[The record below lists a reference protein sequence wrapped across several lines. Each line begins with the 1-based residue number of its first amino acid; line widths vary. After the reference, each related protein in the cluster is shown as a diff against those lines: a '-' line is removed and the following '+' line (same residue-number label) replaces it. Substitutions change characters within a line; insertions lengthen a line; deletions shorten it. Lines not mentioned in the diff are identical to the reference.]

1 MSETDD
7 GAGSDRADGP
17 LAALGGALAHAA
29 AVTRRAARDPRAATV
44 GIVVGG
50 GYLLAYLLAL
60 GQLTGGDG
68 GVSLLVVADPVGR
81 ALRRTALATFE
92 PVARLTV
99 GPVAWLVA
107 PVNVAAG
114 AGLGGLVGANA
125 AVVVYARLQPS
136 VCRAPSSRVGVVAGL
151 PALLSGAACCGPTL
165 LFALGVGGAGA
176 FVGQLAALL
185 PASAVL
191 LVAGLV
197 LGARSVTTPA

>member
-1 MSETDD
+1 MGETDD
-7 GAGSDRADGP
+7 GSDPGRSESP
-17 LAALGGALAHAA
+17 LAALGDAVVHTAG
-29 AVTRRAARDPRAATV
+29 VTRRAGVDPRTASV
-44 GIVVGG
+44 GVVVGG

-68 GVSLLVVADPVGR
+68 GVSLFVVADPASR

-107 PVNVAAG
+107 PVNVAVG
-114 AGLGGLVGANA
+114 VGLGALVGANA
-125 AVVVYARLQPS
+125 AVVVYARLRPGA
-136 VCRAPSSRVGVVAGL
+136 CPGPSSRVGVVAGL

-165 LFALGVGGAGA
+165 LFALGVAGAGA